1 MVTFCNAV
9 GVEIVIDVS
18 MLLELVCAKKTK
30 KCHNCIIF
38 LTAPPMTKMRFAN
51 ILVFMK
57 NSIFISSLLAVCVT
71 SVAPADEYVPELKGS
86 KNVVGDLTT
95 NHIELTGN
103 STVSVTGKTTIDS
116 NTTSGYACRI
126 QSGSTLESGS
136 IIFNSSTEG
145 NAKAFSIQGSVKTD
159 EFVVSAAEGYSAKI
173 SVTAGGSLKSLS
185 TDTQGTLTVG
195 ANATVSVGS
204 KNKKASGSLDMN
216 TVVNGGTFG
225 VQFSATA
232 GDVTLKDGVVQFSG
246 DSDSSVGDVTMEAGT
261 LEISGDIKT
270 GALSLYGGT
279 VEFLGDYV
287 VDLGESDLILGDN
300 VAITLNVA
308 SLEDISGVTLFKT
321 TGNVDGLDELTVTFV
336 DAATGAEKKAAVSFS
351 NGAVVTAAVP
361 EPTTV
366 TLSLLALCGLAA
378 RRRRK

>member
-1 MVTFCNAV
+1 
-9 GVEIVIDVS
+9 
-18 MLLELVCAKKTK
+18 
-30 KCHNCIIF
+30 
-38 LTAPPMTKMRFAN
+38 MTKMRFAN

-71 SVAPADEYVPELKGS
+71 SVALADEYVPELKGS

-145 NAKAFSIQGSVKTD
+145 NAKTFSIQGSVKTD

-173 SVTAGGSLKSLS
+173 AVTAGGSLKSLS

-216 TVVNGGTFG
+216 TVVNGGIFG
-225 VQFSATA
+225 VQFSATV

-287 VDLGESDLILGDN
+287 VDLGGSDLILGDN

-361 EPTTV
+361 EPTTA